1 MCRSAELTLKPLGS
15 SPYQNDKSLD
25 SYTENTYSSQVTITN
40 RVFYKPFLK
49 LFYFKQIHP
58 IFLSMTDLKESKQRL
73 IQRVLIN
80 HCNN

>member
-15 SPYQNDKSLD
+15 SPYENDKSLD

-49 LFYFKQIHP
+49 LFYFKQI
-58 IFLSMTDLKESKQRL
+58 SRYWG
-73 IQRVLIN
+73 IN
-80 HCNN
+80 HAPLGGEKDTTNTQVSLY